1 MRHSRPA
8 HIAGYWCTVHLADV
22 SRVRDPAGVK
32 WSTAVGHVR
41 RLAEKCAEMA
51 DLPPRVH
58 TLRVDEMWA
67 FGDIL
72 GSPRDLDW
80 ASAALRVDLPADEVP
95 WLSRPV
101 GAELWTDLT
110 RASKNP
116 VGIWWRS
123 AHAPV
128 WNHRI
133 VGPLL
138 VWDRAQGIR
147 DDAVTALREGQ
158 GAAAGIALPAEEEYM
173 ARMDDEL
180 RVSLAELRRRTREY
194 DTERTTRLG
203 IRADALY
210 TAAEGYLTVLD
221 GQSRHAA
228 DDRT

>member
-1 MRHSRPA
+1 
-8 HIAGYWCTVHLADV
+8 
-22 SRVRDPAGVK
+22 
-32 WSTAVGHVR
+32 
-41 RLAEKCAEMA
+41 MA
-51 DLPPRVH
+51 DLPSHVH
-58 TLRVDEMWA
+58 TLRVDEMWV

-80 ASAALRVDLPADEVP
+80 ASAALRVDLPVEEVP
-95 WLSRPV
+95 WLSRPA
-101 GAELWTDLT
+101 GAELWADLT

-138 VWDRAQGIR
+138 VWDRARGIR
-147 DDAVTALREGQ
+147 EDAVTALRQGR
-158 GAAAGIALPAEEEYM
+158 GAAPGIALPTEEEYV

-180 RVSLAELRRRTREY
+180 RLSLAELRRRTQEY
-194 DTERTTRLG
+194 DTERTTRFG
-203 IRADALY
+203 VRADALY

-221 GQSRHAA
+221 AQSPDAA
-228 DDRT
+228 SHPN